1 MPEDPPGFK
10 PDGVL
15 ALSTACLSG
24 EKLWLAAFRS
34 FSGFQT
40 FGQSALVW
48 LKTRLFGDRQQRF
61 DPAQGGLFRI
71 WHMDAFQL
79 NWIEPTLA
87 RGR

>member
-1 MPEDPPGFK
+1 M
-10 PDGVL
+10 VL
-15 ALSTACLSG
+15 TITCLSG
-24 EKLWLAAFRS
+24 EKLGLAAHHS
-34 FSGFQT
+34 FPGFQT

-79 NWIEPTLA
+79 NWIESTLA